1 MNKQQTDNE
10 FRSRADAF
18 IRLANEQRH
27 DAANDKVNASLLYA
41 ATRFNAFVVA
51 SAAQNADEMRED
63 KEEAVRYFTQKF
75 SEMLVENIDDY
86 IGNYQDYI
94 QKFRKT

>member
-1 MNKQQTDNE
+1 MSNQHTDNE
-10 FRSRADAF
+10 FRARADAF
-18 IRLANEQRH
+18 IRLANEQRR

-63 KEEAVRYFTQKF
+63 KEEAIRYFTQKF
-75 SEMLVENIDDY
+75 SEMLRENIDDY
-86 IGNYQDYI
+86 IENYQDYI
-94 QKFRKT
+94 LKFRKT